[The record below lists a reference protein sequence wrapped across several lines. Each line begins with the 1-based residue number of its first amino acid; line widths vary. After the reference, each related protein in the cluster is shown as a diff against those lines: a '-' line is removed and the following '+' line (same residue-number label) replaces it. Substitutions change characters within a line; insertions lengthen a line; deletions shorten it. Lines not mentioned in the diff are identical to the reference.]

1 MSDELKSN
9 GYAVDTIIAEGIG
22 YAVQDYCGAEGFED
36 PVTATL
42 WAEASIA
49 LGQLETHLAKGL
61 PEEYEG
67 ELSDRTADIERSQ
80 RELAA
85 IAAR

>member
-1 MSDELKSN
+1 MTTELKDN
-9 GYAVDTIIAEGIG
+9 GYAIDTILSEGLG

-61 PEEYEG
+61 PSEYED
-67 ELSDRTADIERSQ
+67 ELQDRTPDIERSQ

>member
-1 MSDELKSN
+1 MTTDLKDN
-9 GYAVDTIIAEGIG
+9 GYAIDTIITEGLS

-61 PEEYEG
+61 PEEYED
-67 ELSDRTADIERSQ
+67 ELSDRTPDIERSQ
-80 RELAA
+80 RELAS